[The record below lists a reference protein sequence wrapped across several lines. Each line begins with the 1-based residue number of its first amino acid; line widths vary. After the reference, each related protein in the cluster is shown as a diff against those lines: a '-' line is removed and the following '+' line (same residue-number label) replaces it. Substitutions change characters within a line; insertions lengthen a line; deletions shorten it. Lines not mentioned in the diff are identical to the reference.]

1 MTTITDTLRGILFQ
15 LVFIFAIIHISLASP
30 TDEGVTTEFETADG
44 LDSYYDGQTA
54 DDSESLS
61 LRQFKTAEIADAVL
75 GTHLS
80 ENTAGIEALIPKS
93 QISTPCEKKVTEGV
107 MKEKVVMEQE
117 IEMEQE
123 NPAGGDEQNST
134 ESAKMYKVSCDKRS
148 ITGIENFIVQVLNAS
163 QDLMDFLNSNSSEC
177 SLVLF
182 YTSWCQFSAHL
193 APHFN
198 ALPRV
203 FPIMHFLALDASQH
217 SSLSTRFGTV
227 AVPNILL
234 FQGAKPMARFNH
246 TERTLETLTAF
257 ITNQTGFEAVVGQV
271 VTDDDRVGPLLSMPA
286 EEQTACA
293 VCVCVCYAALCM
305 CVMSGLMFRTFCTE
319 SRSVLSIRRNLLLSA
334 AKMTTDSHWLSATE
348 REHALMELKATGWVE
363 LEERDALYKE
373 LHFKTFNQAFGFMSR
388 VALQAEKM
396 NHHPEWFN
404 VYNKVQVTLT
414 THDCGGLSK
423 KDIRLAK
430 FIDKV
435 ALRM

>member
-1 MTTITDTLRGILFQ
+1 MNTITDTLRGILFQ

-271 VTDDDRVGPLLSMPA
+271 VTDDDRVGPLLSMP
-286 EEQTACA
+286 
-293 VCVCVCYAALCM
+293 
-305 CVMSGLMFRTFCTE
+305 
-319 SRSVLSIRRNLLLSA
+319 
-334 AKMTTDSHWLSATE
+334 TTDSHWLSATE